1 MDLEKKTIEAM
12 IDIYCKENH
21 YDKNKSGT
29 SRYLRCPICDEQ
41 AVYALM
47 KIDQCP
53 YKENKPVCSKCLV
66 KCYNVKHKD
75 NIKQVMRYSGPRM
88 IFKHPLLL
96 IRYVFRKKTKNVQK

>member
-12 IDIYCKENH
+12 IDIYCKGNH
-21 YDKNKSGT
+21 YNKNKNGT
-29 SRYLRCPICDEQ
+29 RAYTRCPICLEQ
-41 AVYALM
+41 ATYALK

-75 NIKQVMRYSGPRM
+75 NIKQVMRYSGPR
-88 IFKHPLLL
+88 IIVKHPLLL
-96 IRYVFRKKTKNVQK
+96 IRYIFRKITRKVQK